1 MPRKLSF
8 AITIL
13 ALTALLTQTLEAQQT
28 HVVGHILGWTI
39 PPGGPLV
46 YQLWTSFQKFTVGDI
61 LVFNFVSGLHT
72 VTRVTKEAYDSCNSV
87 NPIAITAIGPSNF
100 TLDSVGEYYFIC
112 SVPAHCPLGQKLAI
126 NVTAPYGPTPS
137 LPPLTPLTTTT
148 CRDAVSYV
156 VGDTLGWSV
165 PPDGALAYSAW
176 ASPKTFTIG
185 DSLVF
190 NFITGQQD
198 VARVTKEAYD
208 TCNSKNYIK
217 LETAGPTNFRL
228 ETVGDYYFIG
238 AMGRQC
244 SLGQKLS
251 VKVTG
256 LTDGRPITYIVGDGL
271 GWLPPPGGALA
282 YSTWTYNKNFV
293 VGDTLVFN
301 FVNKTQDVARVTK
314 SAYENCDTND
324 TIAVWTTSPARVT
337 LTVSGD
343 HYFTSTYPLLC
354 TSGQKL
360 VINVRAAAAAATTS
374 ISPSPEGHSTTPDVT
389 LTPSSSSVRPSHT
402 DGAAFYFTSF
412 SLVLAFFVN

>member
-190 NFITGQQD
+190 NF
-198 VARVTKEAYD
+198 
-208 TCNSKNYIK
+208 
-217 LETAGPTNFRL
+217 
-228 ETVGDYYFIG
+228 
-238 AMGRQC
+238 
-244 SLGQKLS
+244 
-251 VKVTG
+251 
-256 LTDGRPITYIVGDGL
+256 
-271 GWLPPPGGALA
+271 
-282 YSTWTYNKNFV
+282 
-293 VGDTLVFN
+293 
-301 FVNKTQDVARVTK
+301 VNKTQDVARVTK